1 MMDWLSVEFE
11 SASSL
16 LSATSQVQ
24 TAGFPIVSRISGGIE
39 RTCGSVVITVHISI
53 VIRTVPVMWETETD
67 LTSTVAV
74 GMRSGYRRA
83 WVRMRVTEAVAVC
96 RRRKMT

>member
-1 MMDWLSVEFE
+1 MMDRLSVEFE

-53 VIRTVPVMWETETD
+53 VIRTVPVMRQTETD
-67 LTSTVAV
+67 LAGTVAV
-74 GMRSGYRRA
+74 GMRGGYWRA
-83 WVRMRVTEAVAVC
+83 
-96 RRRKMT
+96 